1 VKGKGVGVFGKTF
14 AILFC
19 FFVVLE
25 SSEFGFSAQSGGPTK
40 ITVGYGGELGYQA
53 PIWVAHELKLF
64 AKHGMNSELVR
75 IAGGARSTA
84 ALLANALQLSQSAG
98 VAPVQANLAG
108 GDLVII
114 ATSTNRP
121 TVSIVGQPKTV
132 KKPQDLVGKTVG
144 LVGPGEMNTFFFLN
158 ALERWGIDPKSVTV
172 LAIPGTQPRLA
183 AVVAGTI
190 DATVLA
196 PPFSFEA
203 EKYNLTP
210 LADFA
215 TGSDPFP
222 QSGLVV
228 RKELLRTNRD
238 LVKRMLMAYVEAIYV
253 LKTDIDRSLPIMKK
267 YMRITD
273 EAIAK
278 RSYEYYS
285 KLFSFPPLTD
295 EKGIGVVLNFLA
307 TQPGGAGA
315 KSAKA
320 EEFFDNSLL
329 QELRKEGFFARL
341 QGGKGL

>member
-1 VKGKGVGVFGKTF
+1 MRSKLSTLRIARFT
-14 AILFC
+14 AALFFLC
-19 FFVVLE
+19 CAWLQQDVL
-25 SSEFGFSAQSGGPTK
+25 SAGQSGTLTK
-40 ITVGYGGELGYQA
+40 ITAGYGGELGYQA
-53 PIWVAHELKLF
+53 PLWIAHELKFF
-64 AKHGMNSELVR
+64 AKQGMTSELVR

-144 LVGPGEMNTFFFLN
+144 LVGPGEMNTFFFLS

-203 EKYNLTP
+203 EKYHLTL

-215 TGSDPFP
+215 TGSDSFP

-228 RKELLRTNRD
+228 RKELLRANRD
-238 LVKRMLMAYVEAIYV
+238 LVKRMLTAYVEAIHV
-253 LKTDIDRSLPIMKK
+253 LKTDPDRSLPIMKK
-267 YMRITD
+267 YMRISD
-273 EAIAK
+273 EVIAR

-285 KLFSFPPLTD
+285 KLFSMPPLTD
-295 EKGIGVVLNFLA
+295 EKGIGVVLKFLA
-307 TQPGGAGA
+307 TQGAANA
-315 KSAKA
+315 KTAKP
-320 EEFFDNSLL
+320 EEFFDNSLVL
-329 QELRKEGFFARL
+329 ELRNEGFFTRL
-341 QGGKGL
+341 QGGKAS

>member
-1 VKGKGVGVFGKTF
+1 MGKGSGVLGKFLITLFG
-14 AILFC
+14 L
-19 FFVVLE
+19 FFVLASNAV
-25 SSEFGFSAQSGGPTK
+25 SFSAQVSGVTK
-40 ITVGYGGELGYQA
+40 ITAGYGGELGYQA
-53 PIWVAHELKLF
+53 PIWLAHELKLF
-64 AKHGMNSELVR
+64 AKHGMTSELVR

-84 ALLANALQLSQSAG
+84 ALLANALQVSQSAG

-228 RKELLRTNRD
+228 RKELLRSNRD
-238 LVKRMLMAYVEAIYV
+238 LVKRMLMAYVEAIQI
-253 LKTDIDRSLPIMKK
+253 LKSDAERSLPIMKK

-273 EAIAK
+273 EVIAK

-285 KLFSFPPLTD
+285 KLFSLPPLTD
-295 EKGIGVVLNFLA
+295 EKAIGVVLKFLA

-329 QELRKEGFFARL
+329 QELSKEGFFARL
-341 QGGKGL
+341 QAGKGS

>member
-1 VKGKGVGVFGKTF
+1 MFGKLF
-14 AILFC
+14 ATLFSLI
-19 FFVVLE
+19 VVLLPC
-25 SSEFGFSAQSGGPTK
+25 GIALSAQVK
-40 ITVGYGGELGYQA
+40 ITAGYGGELGYQA

-64 AKHGMNSELVR
+64 AKHGMSSELVR

-132 KKPQDLVGKTVG
+132 KKPQDLIGKTVG

-183 AVVAGTI
+183 AVVAGSI

-203 EKYNLTP
+203 ERYNLTQ

-215 TGSDPFP
+215 TGSDAFP

-238 LVKRMLMAYVEAIYV
+238 LVKRMLMAYVEAIHI
-253 LKTDIDRSLPIMKK
+253 LKTDAERSLPIMKK

-278 RSYEYYS
+278 RSYEYYA

-295 EKGIGVVLNFLA
+295 EKGIGVVLKFLA
-307 TQPGGAGA
+307 SQPGGGGA
-315 KSAKA
+315 KNAKA
-320 EEFFDNSLL
+320 EEFFDNSLV
-329 QELRKEGFFARL
+329 QELAKEGFLARL
-341 QGGKGL
+341 QSGKGL

>member
-1 VKGKGVGVFGKTF
+1 
-14 AILFC
+14 
-19 FFVVLE
+19 
-25 SSEFGFSAQSGGPTK
+25 
-40 ITVGYGGELGYQA
+40 
-53 PIWVAHELKLF
+53 
-64 AKHGMNSELVR
+64 
-75 IAGGARSTA
+75 
-84 ALLANALQLSQSAG
+84 
-98 VAPVQANLAG
+98 
-108 GDLVII
+108 VII

-144 LVGPGEMNTFFFLN
+144 LVGPGEMNTFFFLS

-203 EKYNLTP
+203 EKYNLTA

-215 TGSDPFP
+215 TGSDSFP

-228 RKELLRTNRD
+228 RKELLRTNRE
-238 LVKRMLMAYVEAIYV
+238 LVKRMLTAYVEAIHV
-253 LKTDIDRSLPIMKK
+253 LKTDPDKSLPIMKK

-273 EAIAK
+273 DGIAK

-285 KLFSFPPLTD
+285 KLFSMPPLTD
-295 EKGIGVVLNFLA
+295 EKGVGVVLKFLA
-307 TQPGGAGA
+307 TQGVGAA
-315 KSAKA
+315 KNAKP

-329 QELRKEGFFARL
+329 QELRNEGFFTRL
-341 QGGKGL
+341 QAGKAF

>member
-1 VKGKGVGVFGKTF
+1 MEKGKELGLLKRILSLFVLISTF
-14 AILFC
+14 LA
-19 FFVVLE
+19 
-25 SSEFGFSAQSGGPTK
+25 SFSFAAQSGAPVK

-53 PIWVAHELKLF
+53 PIWIAHELKFF
-64 AKHGMNSELVR
+64 AKYGMTSELVR

-108 GDLVII
+108 ADLVII

-203 EKYNLTP
+203 ERYHLTP

-215 TGSDPFP
+215 TGSDAFP

-228 RKELLRTNRD
+228 RKELLRANRD
-238 LVKRMLMAYVEAIYV
+238 LVKRMLMAYVEAIHV
-253 LKTDIDRSLPIMKK
+253 LKTDGEKSLPIMKR

-273 EAIAK
+273 DGIAK
-278 RSYEYYS
+278 RSFEYYS
-285 KLFSFPPLTD
+285 KLFSLPPLTD
-295 EKGIGVVLNFLA
+295 DKGVGAVLKFLA
-307 TQPGGAGA
+307 TQPGSASA
-315 KSAKA
+315 KNAKA
-320 EEFFDNSLL
+320 EEFYDNGVLL
-329 QELRKEGFFARL
+329 ELQREGFFARL
-341 QGGKGL
+341 K

>member
-1 VKGKGVGVFGKTF
+1 MKGEGLGVSRKSLVTF
-14 AILFC
+14 IGLFIALALDGGA
-19 FFVVLE
+19 FA
-25 SSEFGFSAQSGGPTK
+25 AQIK
-40 ITVGYGGELGYQA
+40 ITAGYGGELGYQA
-53 PIWVAHELKLF
+53 PLWLAHELKLF
-64 AKHGMNSELVR
+64 AKHDMTSELVR

-84 ALLANALQLSQSAG
+84 ALLANALQVSQSAG

-228 RKELLRTNRD
+228 RKELLRSNRD
-238 LVKRMLMAYVEAIYV
+238 LVKRMLMAYVEAIQI
-253 LKTDIDRSLPIMKK
+253 LKSDGERSLPIMKK

-273 EAIAK
+273 EVIAK

-285 KLFSFPPLTD
+285 KLFSLPPLTD
-295 EKGIGVVLNFLA
+295 EKGIGVVLKFLA

-329 QELRKEGFFARL
+329 QELGKEGFFARL

>member
-1 VKGKGVGVFGKTF
+1 MFKQF
-14 AILFC
+14 L
-19 FFVVLE
+19 VLL
-25 SSEFGFSAQSGGPTK
+25 FGFWLVLASREDGFAAQASGSTK
-40 ITVGYGGELGYQA
+40 ITAGYGGELGYQA
-53 PIWVAHELKLF
+53 PIWIAHELKFF
-64 AKHGMNSELVR
+64 AKHGMTSELVR

-98 VAPVQANLAG
+98 VAPVQATLAG

-114 ATSTNRP
+114 ATSTNRA

-144 LVGPGEMNTFFFLN
+144 LVGPGEMNTFFFLS

-203 EKYNLTP
+203 EKYNLTA

-215 TGSDPFP
+215 TGSDSFP

-238 LVKRMLMAYVEAIYV
+238 LVKRMLTAYVEAIHV
-253 LKTDIDRSLPIMKK
+253 LKTDPEKSLPIMKK

-273 EAIAK
+273 DGIAK

-285 KLFSFPPLTD
+285 KLFSMPPLTD
-295 EKGIGVVLNFLA
+295 EKGVGVVLRFLA
-307 TQPGGAGA
+307 TQGVANA
-315 KSAKA
+315 KSAKP
-320 EEFFDNSLL
+320 EDFFDNSLL
-329 QELRKEGFFARL
+329 QELRNEGLFSRMQA
-341 QGGKGL
+341 GKAS

>member
-1 VKGKGVGVFGKTF
+1 MQVAASF
-14 AILFC
+14 A
-19 FFVVLE
+19 
-25 SSEFGFSAQSGGPTK
+25 GQSGAPVK
-40 ITVGYGGELGYQA
+40 ITIGYGGELGYQA
-53 PIWVAHELKLF
+53 PIWIAHELKFF
-64 AKHGMNSELVR
+64 AKYGMISELVR

-108 GDLVII
+108 ADLVII

-183 AVVAGTI
+183 AVVAGTTA
-190 DATVLA
+190 ATVLA

-203 EKYNLTP
+203 EKYNLTQ
-210 LADFA
+210 LANFA
-215 TGSDPFP
+215 TGTDPFP

-228 RKELLRTNRD
+228 RKELLKANRD
-238 LVKRMLMAYVEAIYV
+238 LVKRMLTAYVEAIHV
-253 LKTDIDRSLPIMKK
+253 LKTDPDRSLPIMKK

-273 EAIAK
+273 EVIAR

-285 KLFSFPPLTD
+285 KLFSMPPLTD
-295 EKGIGVVLNFLA
+295 EKGIGVVLKFLA
-307 TQPGGAGA
+307 TQGTA
-315 KSAKA
+315 SAKTA
-320 EEFFDNSLL
+320 KPEDFFDNSLL
-329 QELRKEGFFARL
+329 QELRNEGF
-341 QGGKGL
+341 

>member
-1 VKGKGVGVFGKTF
+1 MGKGSGVLRKFLITLFG
-14 AILFC
+14 L
-19 FFVVLE
+19 FFVLASNAV
-25 SSEFGFSAQSGGPTK
+25 SYSAQVSGVTK
-40 ITVGYGGELGYQA
+40 ITAGYGGELGYQA
-53 PIWVAHELKLF
+53 PIWLAHELKLF
-64 AKHGMNSELVR
+64 AKHGMTSELVR

-84 ALLANALQLSQSAG
+84 ALLANALQVSQSAG

-228 RKELLRTNRD
+228 RKELLRSNRD
-238 LVKRMLMAYVEAIYV
+238 LVKRMLMAYVEAIQI
-253 LKTDIDRSLPIMKK
+253 LKSDAERSLPIMKK

-273 EAIAK
+273 EVIAK

-285 KLFSFPPLTD
+285 KLFSLPPLTD
-295 EKGIGVVLNFLA
+295 EKGIGVVLKFLA

-329 QELRKEGFFARL
+329 QELAKEGFFARL
-341 QGGKGL
+341 QAGKGS

>member
-1 VKGKGVGVFGKTF
+1 MVGSLV
-14 AILFC
+14 AILVL
-19 FFVVLE
+19 FVL
-25 SSEFGFSAQSGGPTK
+25 ALPGGGLCGQAGAPTK
-40 ITVGYGGELGYQA
+40 ITAGYGGELGYQA

-64 AKHGMNSELVR
+64 AKHGMTSELVR

-84 ALLANALQLSQSAG
+84 ALLANALQVSQSAG

-183 AVVAGTI
+183 AMVAGTI

-228 RKELLRTNRD
+228 RKELLRGNRD
-238 LVKRMLMAYVEAIYV
+238 LVKRMLMAYIEAIHI
-253 LKTDIDRSLPIMKK
+253 LKTDAGLSLPIMKK

-273 EAIAK
+273 EVIAK
-278 RSYEYYS
+278 RSYEYYA
-285 KLFSFPPLTD
+285 KLFSLPPLTD
-295 EKGIGVVLNFLA
+295 AKAIDVVLKFLG

-315 KSAKA
+315 KNAKA

-329 QELRKEGFFARL
+329 QELGKEGFFARL
-341 QGGKGL
+341 QSGKGL

>member
-1 VKGKGVGVFGKTF
+1 MMGKGSGVLRKFLIALFG
-14 AILFC
+14 L
-19 FFVVLE
+19 FFVLASNAV
-25 SSEFGFSAQSGGPTK
+25 SFSAQVSGITK
-40 ITVGYGGELGYQA
+40 ITAGYGGELGYQA
-53 PIWVAHELKLF
+53 PIWLAHELKLF
-64 AKHGMNSELVR
+64 AKHGMTSELVR

-84 ALLANALQLSQSAG
+84 ALLANALQVSQSAG

-228 RKELLRTNRD
+228 RKELLRSNRD
-238 LVKRMLMAYVEAIYV
+238 LVKRMLMAYVEAIQI
-253 LKTDIDRSLPIMKK
+253 LKSDAERSLPIMKK

-273 EAIAK
+273 EVIAK

-285 KLFSFPPLTD
+285 KLFSLPPLTD
-295 EKGIGVVLNFLA
+295 EKAIGVVLKFLA

-315 KSAKA
+315 KNAKA

-329 QELRKEGFFARL
+329 QELSKEGFFARL
-341 QGGKGL
+341 QAGKGS

>member
-1 VKGKGVGVFGKTF
+1 MEAKNSEAFKRIIRLLGLF
-14 AILFC
+14 ALLAQSDF
-19 FFVVLE
+19 
-25 SSEFGFSAQSGGPTK
+25 SSAAQSGATK
-40 ITVGYGGELGYQA
+40 ITAGYGGELGYQA
-53 PIWVAHELKLF
+53 PIWVAHDLKLF
-64 AKHGMNSELVR
+64 AKHGMTSELVR

-84 ALLANALQLSQSAG
+84 ALLANALQVSQSAG

-203 EKYNLTP
+203 ETANPNRIMLANPTAKKLTMAIIHRDVMASLACHSP
-210 LADFA
+210 LPPCSRAKKP
-215 TGSDPFP
+215 S
-222 QSGLVV
+222 
-228 RKELLRTNRD
+228 LRN
-238 LVKRMLMAYVEAIYV
+238 
-253 LKTDIDRSLPIMKK
+253 SC
-267 YMRITD
+267 
-273 EAIAK
+273 
-278 RSYEYYS
+278 S
-285 KLFSFPPLTD
+285 KLLSKNSSALAVFAPAPPGWVARKLSTTAMPFSS
-295 EKGIGVVLNFLA
+295 VS
-307 TQPGGAGA
+307 GGN
-315 KSAKA
+315 
-320 EEFFDNSLL
+320 ENSL
-329 QELRKEGFFARL
+329 E
-341 QGGKGL
+341 

>member
-1 VKGKGVGVFGKTF
+1 MGKGSGVLGKFLMTLFG
-14 AILFC
+14 L
-19 FFVVLE
+19 FFVLASNAV
-25 SSEFGFSAQSGGPTK
+25 SFSAQVSGVTK
-40 ITVGYGGELGYQA
+40 ITAGYGGELGYQA
-53 PIWVAHELKLF
+53 PIWLAHELKLF
-64 AKHGMNSELVR
+64 AKHGMTSELVR

-84 ALLANALQLSQSAG
+84 ALLANALQVSQSAG

-228 RKELLRTNRD
+228 RKELLRSNRD
-238 LVKRMLMAYVEAIYV
+238 LVKRMLMAYVEAIQI
-253 LKTDIDRSLPIMKK
+253 LKSDAERSLPIMKK

-273 EAIAK
+273 EVIAK

-285 KLFSFPPLTD
+285 KLFSLPPLTD
-295 EKGIGVVLNFLA
+295 EKAIGVVLKFLA

-329 QELRKEGFFARL
+329 QELSKEGFFARL
-341 QGGKGL
+341 QAGKGS

>member
-1 VKGKGVGVFGKTF
+1 MVKGKGLGVFGKLF
-14 AILFC
+14 ALLSSL
-19 FFVVLE
+19 FVVLTPHVDA
-25 SSEFGFSAQSGGPTK
+25 FGAQVSGPTK

-64 AKHGMNSELVR
+64 AKHGMTSELVR

-108 GDLVII
+108 GDLTII

-132 KKPQDLVGKTVG
+132 KKPQDLTGKTVG

-183 AVVAGTI
+183 AVIAGTI

-203 EKYNLTP
+203 EKYNLTQ

-215 TGSDPFP
+215 TGSDAFP

-228 RKELLRTNRD
+228 RKELLRSNRD
-238 LVKRMLMAYVEAIYV
+238 LVKRMLMAYVEAIHL
-253 LKTDIDRSLPIMKK
+253 LKTDGEKTLPIMKK

-285 KLFSFPPLTD
+285 KLFSQPPLTD
-295 EKGIGVVLNFLA
+295 PKGIEVVLKFLA

-315 KSAKA
+315 KNAKA
-320 EEFFDNSLL
+320 EDFFDNSLIGEL
-329 QELRKEGFFARL
+329 QREGFLAR
-341 QGGKGL
+341 QK

>member
-1 VKGKGVGVFGKTF
+1 MLGKFLITLFG
-14 AILFC
+14 L
-19 FFVVLE
+19 FFVLASNAV
-25 SSEFGFSAQSGGPTK
+25 SFSAQVSGVTK
-40 ITVGYGGELGYQA
+40 ITAGYGGELGYQA
-53 PIWVAHELKLF
+53 PIWLAHDLKLF
-64 AKHGMNSELVR
+64 AKHGMTSELVR

-84 ALLANALQLSQSAG
+84 ALLANALQVSQSAG

-228 RKELLRTNRD
+228 RKELLRSNRD
-238 LVKRMLMAYVEAIYV
+238 LVKRMLMAYVEAIQI
-253 LKTDIDRSLPIMKK
+253 LKSDAERSLPIMKK

-273 EAIAK
+273 EVIAK

-285 KLFSFPPLTD
+285 KLFSLPPLTD
-295 EKGIGVVLNFLA
+295 EKAIGVVLKFLA
-307 TQPGGAGA
+307 TQPGGTGA

-320 EEFFDNSLL
+320 EECFDNSLL
-329 QELRKEGFFARL
+329 QELSKEGFFARL
-341 QGGKGL
+341 QAGKGS

>member
-1 VKGKGVGVFGKTF
+1 VEKGKDLRLLKSLVS
-14 AILFC
+14 L
-19 FFVVLE
+19 FVVISTFLA
-25 SSEFGFSAQSGGPTK
+25 SLSLAAQSGAPVK

-53 PIWVAHELKLF
+53 PIWIAHELKFF
-64 AKHGMNSELVR
+64 AKYGMTSELVR

-108 GDLVII
+108 ADLVII

-203 EKYNLTP
+203 ERYHLTP

-215 TGSDPFP
+215 TGSDAFP

-228 RKELLRTNRD
+228 RKELLRANRD
-238 LVKRMLMAYVEAIYV
+238 LVKRMLMTYVEAIHV
-253 LKTDIDRSLPIMKK
+253 LKTDGEKSLPIMKR

-273 EAIAK
+273 DGIAK
-278 RSYEYYS
+278 RSFEYYS
-285 KLFSFPPLTD
+285 KLFSLPPLTD
-295 EKGIGVVLNFLA
+295 DKGVGAVLKFLA
-307 TQPGGAGA
+307 IQPGSASA
-315 KSAKA
+315 KNAKA
-320 EEFFDNSLL
+320 EEFYDNGVLL
-329 QELRKEGFFARL
+329 ELQREGFFARL
-341 QGGKGL
+341 K

>member
-1 VKGKGVGVFGKTF
+1 VFGKYL
-14 AILFC
+14 ALLISLYL
-19 FFVVLE
+19 VLVQHVGA
-25 SSEFGFSAQSGGPTK
+25 FGAQVSGSTK
-40 ITVGYGGELGYQA
+40 ITAGYGGELGYQA
-53 PIWVAHELKLF
+53 PLWIAHELKLF
-64 AKHGMNSELVR
+64 AKHGMTSELVR

-203 EKYNLTP
+203 ERYNLTP

-215 TGSDPFP
+215 TGADAFP

-228 RKELLRTNRD
+228 RKELLRSNRD
-238 LVKRMLMAYVEAIYV
+238 LVKRMLMAYIEAIHIV
-253 LKTDIDRSLPIMKK
+253 KTDVEKSLPIMKK

-273 EAIAK
+273 EVIAK

-295 EKGIGVVLNFLA
+295 EKGIGVVLKFLA
-307 TQPGGAGA
+307 TQPGGGSA
-315 KSAKA
+315 KNAKA

-329 QELRKEGFFARL
+329 QELGKEGFFARL
-341 QGGKGL
+341 K

>member
-25 SSEFGFSAQSGGPTK
+25 SSEFAFSAQSGGPTK

-285 KLFSFPPLTD
+285 KLFSFPPMTD

-307 TQPGGAGA
+307 TQAGGAGA

-320 EEFFDNSLL
+320 EEFYDNSLL

>member
-1 VKGKGVGVFGKTF
+1 MFGRVF
-14 AILFC
+14 AILFSLL
-19 FFVVLE
+19 VVWASYDLA
-25 SSEFGFSAQSGGPTK
+25 FGAQVSGSVKVTA
-40 ITVGYGGELGYQA
+40 GYGGELGYQA

-64 AKHGMNSELVR
+64 AKHGMTSELVR

-84 ALLANALQLSQSAG
+84 ALLANALQVSQSAG
-98 VAPVQANLAG
+98 VAPVQATLAG

-114 ATSTNRP
+114 ATSTNRA

-228 RKELLRTNRD
+228 RKELLRGNRD
-238 LVKRMLMAYVEAIYV
+238 LVKRMLIAYIEAIHI
-253 LKTDIDRSLPIMKK
+253 LKTDAERSLPIMKK

-273 EAIAK
+273 EVIAK

-285 KLFSFPPLTD
+285 KLFSLPPLTD
-295 EKGIGVVLNFLA
+295 AKAIDVVLKFLA
-307 TQPGGAGA
+307 SQPGGTSA

-329 QELRKEGFFARL
+329 QELAKEGFFARL
-341 QGGKGL
+341 QSGKGL